1 MNNIKISPSML
12 RLDTSRTAEYLYADR
27 PKLSFGQ
34 KVGRFFG
41 KTMSFLGPIGAAVTA
56 IAVPGFGIPLAAGL
70 YGLSKVSS
78 DLTGRA
84 QIKDAQ
90 KMQDYNQQ
98 VAGRSVELPGFF
110 DAQVS
115 QADIQTD
122 FIAPSQFGPSLQ
134 NTIVSRESA
143 IGQNLNTF

>member
-1 MNNIKISPSML
+1 MTNIKMPPSML
-12 RLDTSRTAEYLYADR
+12 RLDTSRSAEYLYADR

-34 KVGRFFG
+34 KIGRFLG
-41 KTMSFLGPIGAAVTA
+41 RAMSFLGPIGAAVTA

-84 QIKDAQ
+84 QAKDAQ
-90 KMQDYNQQ
+90 KMQEYNQEM
-98 VAGRSVELPGFF
+98 AGRQIGLPGFF
-110 DAQVS
+110 DQQMS

-122 FIAPSQFGPSLQ
+122 FIAPSQFGPAIQ
-134 NTIVSRESA
+134 NTITNRESA
-143 IGQNLNTF
+143 IGQSLNSF